1 MPRCQFSTIRVV
13 PHDPG
18 RYASANVG
26 VILYDPGENVVYRKL
41 TDNWQEVHR
50 ITGFRYRPGSA
61 EAAEQGPFSVG
72 DDYLENLAKG
82 QFMDSLRVT
91 PPKNLMPFDTH
102 EEALRWTYDSQV
114 SIAAAAGG
122 KNGRAG
128 PACTR
133 LREKILGARFPRGCY
148 KLAYE
153 FDLGRPP
160 AMRFPNVFLA
170 DGRPYR
176 ALFAVSLAAQGA
188 YATVKRRM
196 CEAETIR
203 RQAAAEVT
211 FGMCTI
217 QTRRQVDRGRPHVG
231 DILDLAEEWGVD
243 SIHWD
248 MLGGELKEIRS
259 AVSPPD
265 LQAAGR
271 RPPAARPARGAR

>member
-1 MPRCQFSTIRVV
+1 MPRCQFSTIQVV

-26 VILYDPGENVVYRKL
+26 VILYDPGENIAYRKL

-72 DDYLENLAKG
+72 DGYLENLSKG

-102 EEALRWTYDSQV
+102 EEALGWTYDSQV

-122 KNGRAG
+122 KNRRAG
-128 PACTR
+128 PADIQ
-133 LREKILGARFPRGCY
+133 LREKIREVHFPKGCY
-148 KLAYE
+148 RQACE

-176 ALFAVSLAAQGA
+176 ALFAVSLAAQRA
-188 YATVKRRM
+188 YATVKKRV
-196 CEAETIR
+196 CEAVTIR
-203 RQAAAEVT
+203 RQGAVKVT

-217 QTRRQVDRGRPHVG
+217 QTRRQVDRGRPHVA
-231 DILDLAEEWGVD
+231 DILDLVEEWNVD

-248 MLGGELKEIRS
+248 MLDGELAEMRS
-259 AVSPPD
+259 AVSQPE
-265 LQAAGR
+265 LQVAER
-271 RPPAARPARGAR
+271 REPVRPARGAR